1 MEILNNQIQ
10 PWHLESIGQE
20 DLPHYDS
27 FKGKPLLILF
37 FYLGCPGCVG
47 RAIPFANKMAY
58 EHGDRINVLGIHS
71 NFEGPEYTNG
81 EIIENLKSLHVR
93 FPVFRDAGM
102 ATTFHDYRA
111 AGTPHW
117 ILVDK
122 DGKVIRSIFGSDP
135 NRALLW
141 LDYAITEELQ
151 N

>member
-10 PWHLESIGQE
+10 PWHLESIGQK

-47 RAIPFANKMAY
+47 RAIP
-58 EHGDRINVLGIHS
+58 LGIHS
-71 NFEGPEYTNG
+71 NFEGLEYTND

-102 ATTFHDYRA
+102 ATTFHDYQA
-111 AGTPHW
+111 GGTPHW
-117 ILVDK
+117 VLVDK
-122 DGKVIRSIFGSDP
+122 NGKVVRSIFGSDP

-141 LDYAITEELQ
+141 LDYAIIEELEK
-151 N
+151 